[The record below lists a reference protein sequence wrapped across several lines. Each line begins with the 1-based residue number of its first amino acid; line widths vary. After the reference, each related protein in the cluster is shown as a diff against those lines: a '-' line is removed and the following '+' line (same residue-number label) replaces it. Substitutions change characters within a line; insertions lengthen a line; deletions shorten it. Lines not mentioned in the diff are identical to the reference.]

1 MWKDV
6 PYKFGANDVV
16 EADCNTGEI
25 LLNGVSN
32 HSYGALGNDWEEF
45 YLKPGL
51 NQIGFSYSSWVE
63 ADYAPTFKVK
73 YREVF
78 L

>member
-1 MWKDV
+1 
-6 PYKFGANDVV
+6 
-16 EADCNTGEI
+16 DCKTGQI
-25 LLNGVSN
+25 FLNGIATPAL
-32 HSYGALGNDWEEF
+32 GALGNDWEDF
-45 YLKPGL
+45 TLTPGI
-51 NQIGFSYSSWVE
+51 NQIGFSYSEWVE